1 VVIFAWL
8 AALGFI
14 LYQCHGDNKI
24 KPKYIE
30 KLMDIK
36 AQKSIIKP
44 QILKKSLIILAMVVF
59 IFFIHHLLHIPASVV
74 ALMGAASILLLVA
87 PHDNPQKYLK
97 KLELSVFLFFVSL
110 FVLVG

>member
-1 VVIFAWL
+1 
-8 AALGFI
+8 
-14 LYQCHGDNKI
+14 
-24 KPKYIE
+24 
-30 KLMDIK
+30 MDIK
-36 AQKSIIKP
+36 ARKSIIKP
-44 QILKKSLIILAMVVF
+44 IILRKSLIVLGMVVLL
-59 IFFIHHLLHIPASVV
+59 FFTHHLLYIPASVV